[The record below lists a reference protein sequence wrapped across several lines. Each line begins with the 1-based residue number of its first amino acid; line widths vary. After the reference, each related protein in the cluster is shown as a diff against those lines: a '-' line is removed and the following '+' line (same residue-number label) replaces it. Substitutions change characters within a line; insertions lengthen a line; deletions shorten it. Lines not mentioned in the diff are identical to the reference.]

1 MKTRLRWVLI
11 VLILAGLGLLLWPRQ
26 SSPALPVLPGFA
38 MTPDADFAHAT
49 APAPFSFPADFGA
62 HPDYQTEWWY
72 YTGNLQ
78 AANGDHFG
86 FQLTFFRRA
95 LLPRSRQPE
104 RASDWAAN
112 QVYMAHFALT
122 GVRDNSFRYYERLSR
137 GAAGLA
143 GAAGLPEYKV
153 WLEDWQV
160 VQTGVNTYHLTA
172 AQDGIMLDLNFKDTV
187 GPVLQG
193 DRGLSQK
200 GPEPGNASFYFS
212 QPALQT
218 SGKIQLG
225 NQAIAVTGQSWMD
238 HEFGTS
244 ALGADEVGWDW
255 FALQLDDGSELMI
268 YSLRHKDGVIDP
280 YSRGTLIH
288 ADGTTAQLSRQ
299 DFKITNE
306 ATWKSPAS
314 GAVYPAQW
322 TVEIP
327 AANLILRVKPY
338 VADQELRLSFTY
350 WEGAVQVS
358 GMQNGRVISGN
369 GYVELT
375 GYYQSMAGQF

>member
-1 MKTRLRWVLI
+1 MKTWLRWVLI
-11 VLILAGLGLLLWPRQ
+11 IFVLAGLGLLLWPRQ
-26 SSPALPVLPGFA
+26 SIPSLPVLADFA
-38 MTPDADFAHAT
+38 MTPDPDFAHAL
-49 APAPFSFPADFGA
+49 APVPFSFPADFGA
-62 HPDYQTEWWY
+62 HPAYQTEWWY

-78 AANGDHFG
+78 AANGEHFG

-95 LLPRSRQPE
+95 LLPLSRQPE

-122 GVRDNSFRYYERLSR
+122 GVQSNSFRYYERLSR

-160 VQTGVNTYHLTA
+160 VQTGINTYHLTA
-172 AQDGIMLDLNFKDTV
+172 AQDDIMLDLDLEDNL

-193 DRGLSQK
+193 DKGLSQK
-200 GPEPGNASFYFS
+200 GPEPGNASNYFS

-218 SGKIQLG
+218 RGKIHLG
-225 NQAIAVTGQSWMD
+225 NQIIPVTGQSWMD

-255 FALQLDDGSELMI
+255 FALQLDDDSELMI
-268 YSLRHKDGVIDP
+268 YALRHKDGAVDP
-280 YSRGTLIH
+280 YSRGTIVH
-288 ADGTTAQLSRQ
+288 ADGTTTQLSRQ
-299 DFKITNE
+299 DFIITNE
-306 ATWKSPAS
+306 STWKSPAS
-314 GAVYPAQW
+314 GAVYPARW
-322 TVEIP
+322 TVQIP
-327 AANLILRVKPY
+327 SANLTLYIRPY
-338 VADQELRLSFTY
+338 IADQELRLSFTY

-358 GMQNGRVISGN
+358 GMQDGRAISGN

-375 GYYQSMAGQF
+375 GYFQSMAGQF